1 MFTSQDQYVEN
12 SDLEN
17 LDNEKNN
24 SWDIL
29 VDKAVFVP
37 NCFGKHL
44 IL

>member
-29 VDKAVFVP
+29 VDKAVFMFPIALV
-37 NCFGKHL
+37 NT
-44 IL
+44 